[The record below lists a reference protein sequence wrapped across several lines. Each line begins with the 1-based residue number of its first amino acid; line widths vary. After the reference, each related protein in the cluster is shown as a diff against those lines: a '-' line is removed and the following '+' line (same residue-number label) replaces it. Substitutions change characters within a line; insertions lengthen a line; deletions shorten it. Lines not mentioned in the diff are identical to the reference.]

1 MFYCEF
7 REIFQNIFF
16 TEHLRWLL
24 LNIGLEWVNY
34 IVNNEMVIMKWFL
47 WVVERELKQ
56 GIYVAWFW

>member
-7 REIFQNIFF
+7 CEIFQNIFF

-34 IVNNEMVIMKWFL
+34 IVKNEMVLMKWFQG
-47 WVVERELKQ
+47 VEPELKQ